1 MNSVWLHLAHAGLL
15 LPVVLGHGGHGVQ
28 LGLAHNL
35 HRVQYSTVQYSTVQ
49 YSTVQYSTALA
60 HHLDRVEPRGH
71 AGGSRQHVL
80 EHWHAAG
87 EGGYIAEYR
96 TLELSMKCR
105 EIFTI
110 SQEDPNY

>member
-28 LGLAHNL
+28 LGLAHHL
-35 HRVQYSTVQYSTVQ
+35 HRVQ

-80 EHWHAAG
+80 EHWYAAG
-87 EGGYIAEYR
+87 EGGYIAH
-96 TLELSMKCR
+96 
-105 EIFTI
+105 
-110 SQEDPNY
+110 